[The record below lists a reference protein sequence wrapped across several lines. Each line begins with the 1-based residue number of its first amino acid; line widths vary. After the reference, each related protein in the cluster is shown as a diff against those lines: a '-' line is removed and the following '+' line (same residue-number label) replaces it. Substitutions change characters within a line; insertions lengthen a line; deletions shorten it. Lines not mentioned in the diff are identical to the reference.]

1 MEQQAA
7 SLGMANTLH
16 YMYPNNPGPPA
27 SLQPALEALN
37 LGSNIETDI
46 HVGASGGIEVAD
58 ALFAS
63 NPSFDQGA
71 VNCEVR
77 LLFMFQSWSA
87 ARVCCRQC
95 RTDVVICCEL
105 DTRLFAMNGFPESQ

>member
-46 HVGASGGIEVAD
+46 HVGATGGMEAAE

-71 VNCEVR
+71 VNCEVLR
-77 LLFMFQSWSA
+77 
-87 ARVCCRQC
+87 CCC
-95 RTDVVICCEL
+95 Y
-105 DTRLFAMNGFPESQ
+105 A